1 MKKDTILRIVISG
14 ISIIFIILHLFFPKV
29 NIDGITLTLIFLS
42 FIPWLAPLFKSLEFP
57 GGWKI
62 KFQDLQKT
70 KEKADEAGLLASQD
84 EVNASREYTFQT
96 IIYDDPNLA
105 LAGLRIEI
113 EKRLKLIAESK
124 GIHIRNES
132 LGMLMKRLSNEEI
145 LSGQEYMVLMDM
157 TGLLNSAV
165 HGASVDRKAVDW
177 AMEVGPRL
185 LKSLEEKIN

>member
-14 ISIIFIILHLFFPKV
+14 ISIIFIIIHLFFPKV
-29 NIDGITLTLIFLS
+29 TIDGITLFLIFLS

-62 KFQDLQKT
+62 EFQDLQKS
-70 KEKADEAGLLASQD
+70 KEKAEEAGLLASQD
-84 EVNASREYTFQT
+84 EVNTSREYTFQT

-113 EKRLKLIAESK
+113 EKRLKLIAESN

-132 LGMLMKRLSNEEI
+132 FGMLMKRLSNEEI

-185 LKSLEEKIN
+185 LKSLDEKIN